1 MTHSTIRNDFEQKLN
16 AIENSANEEDT
27 VSSTQTLALQAKAEE
42 LEERLASTEK
52 SLSESN
58 QLIKTMEKNNFD
70 ENKEQNDQCKY
81 IKNIKKRIERASAIA
96 YMEKAKCRFDNF
108 YYLLPSNTVA
118 LSLVTYLLLSL
129 KHPQTSLFFLT

>member
-16 AIENSANEEDT
+16 AIENSATEEDT

-52 SLSESN
+52 SLMESN
-58 QLIKTMEKNNFD
+58 QLIKTMEKNNLD

-81 IKNIKKRIERASAIA
+81 YKNIKKANRERVQSRIW
-96 YMEKAKCRFDNF
+96 KKQNVDLTF
-108 YYLLPSNTVA
+108 LLPSSFQTLFHCT
-118 LSLVTYLLLSL
+118 LSRISYIL
-129 KHPQTSLFFLT
+129 KHLKQVFF

>member
-1 MTHSTIRNDFEQKLN
+1 MNIFLTHSTIRNDFEQKLN

-52 SLSESN
+52 SLMESN
-58 QLIKTMEKNNFD
+58 QLIKTMEKNNLD

-81 IKNIKKRIERASAIA
+81 YKNIK
-96 YMEKAKCRFDNF
+96 
-108 YYLLPSNTVA
+108 
-118 LSLVTYLLLSL
+118 
-129 KHPQTSLFFLT
+129 

>member
-16 AIENSANEEDT
+16 AIENNATEEDT

-52 SLSESN
+52 SLMESN
-58 QLIKTMEKNNFD
+58 QLIKTMEKNNLD

-81 IKNIKKRIERASAIA
+81 YKRKERASAIA
-96 YMEKAKCRFDNF
+96 YMEKQ
-108 YYLLPSNTVA
+108 
-118 LSLVTYLLLSL
+118 LVD
-129 KHPQTSLFFLT
+129 